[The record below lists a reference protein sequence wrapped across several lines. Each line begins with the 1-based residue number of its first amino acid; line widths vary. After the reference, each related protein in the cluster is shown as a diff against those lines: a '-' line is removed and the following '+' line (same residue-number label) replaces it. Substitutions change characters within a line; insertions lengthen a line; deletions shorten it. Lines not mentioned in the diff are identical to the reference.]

1 MTITYES
8 HGPVDVIELPANLAL
23 PEVTN
28 VNERLQEL
36 IAQGHGKLVLDLASI
51 SFIDSTG
58 LSVLISARKSA
69 VRVNGDVVL
78 LNPSARAR
86 ILIELT
92 RLHEVFNIFIDK
104 EAAVEYFSQD
114 WS

>member
-1 MTITYES
+1 MTINYES

-23 PEVTN
+23 PDASNVT
-28 VNERLQEL
+28 EHLQQL
-36 IAQGHGKLVLDLASI
+36 IAQGHDRLVLDLASV

-58 LSVLISARKSA
+58 LSVLINARKRTA
-69 VRVNGDVVL
+69 GVAGEVVL

-92 RLHEVFNIFIDK
+92 RLHEVFDIFIDK
-104 EAAVEYFSQD
+104 EAAVEYLSQD
-114 WS
+114 